1 MIRVLSGEPRELP
14 HGEVRAELREAAFR
28 GADRRRA
35 LCTAS
40 RGPGGAQGAS
50 ESPTHRTER
59 LALEHGAGA
68 LLRPTGQ
75 RARTISALI
84 YPVILM
90 LLAVV
95 LVGGIVFTV
104 VPQFAEFF
112 SQMGHGA
119 ELP

>member
-14 HGEVRAELREAAFR
+14 QGEVRAELREAAFR

-75 RARTISALI
+75 RARTISAPGSTLGPDAI
-84 YPVILM
+84 YNRVSRAYLH
-90 LLAVV
+90 ACK
-95 LVGGIVFTV
+95 
-104 VPQFAEFF
+104 
-112 SQMGHGA
+112 
-119 ELP
+119 